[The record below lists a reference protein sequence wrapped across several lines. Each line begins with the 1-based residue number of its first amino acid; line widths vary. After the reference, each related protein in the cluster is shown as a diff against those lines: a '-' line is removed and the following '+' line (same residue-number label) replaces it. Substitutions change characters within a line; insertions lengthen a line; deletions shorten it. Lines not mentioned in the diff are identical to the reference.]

1 MSVEER
7 HLRADAERNR
17 RRLLEAAQTLFRER
31 GLDVGVAEIAQAAGV
46 GRGTLFRNFA
56 CKEDLIAAIVVER
69 MHDAVNAGQ
78 ALLDEHDS
86 RPEEALFGFL
96 AELLGRQQ
104 VDRGLFEALDDAW
117 LARDEIRAAH
127 AQVVGMVDRL
137 LTRAQDGGA
146 VRPDVGAMDV
156 LMLFKGA
163 CAAAAAFAGT
173 DSQMIDRHLDLIR
186 ASLTSGSAAVPLR
199 GRTPTLAEIEHGQPA
214 AERSVER
221 QAG

>member
-17 RRLLEAAQTLFRER
+17 RRLLEAAQALFRER

-69 MHDAVNAGQ
+69 MRDAVNAGQ
-78 ALLDEHDS
+78 ALLDEHGA

-127 AQVVGMVDRL
+127 AEVVGMVDRL
-137 LTRAQDGGA
+137 LTRAQDSGA

-163 CAAAAAFAGT
+163 CAAAAAFAGA
-173 DSQMIDRHLDLIR
+173 DSQMVDRHLDLIR

-199 GRTPTLAEIEHGQPA
+199 GRTPTLAEIEHGLPQADSP
-214 AERSVER
+214 VER